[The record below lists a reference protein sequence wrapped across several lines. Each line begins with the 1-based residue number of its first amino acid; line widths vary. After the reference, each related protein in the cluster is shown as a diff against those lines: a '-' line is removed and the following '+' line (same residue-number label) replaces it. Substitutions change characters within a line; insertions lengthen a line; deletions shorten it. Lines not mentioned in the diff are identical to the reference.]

1 MSLNIIEPKP
11 RRLLKTLICDC
22 YALDLYLIPRSA
34 ALTKLA
40 GGEHSTVIAKR
51 NHLAAL
57 FISADAE
64 DEAKIKVR
72 VVTAKQL
79 VFNQV
84 VELTTQKITFGIR
97 RYFKCVCGRRV
108 NSLYLKNYKFKCRH
122 CLNLVYEITRLKKG
136 TFLYRLNRN
145 DKIEAASHQVG
156 RITYGIGLTRKARRV
171 IALTK
176 KHH

>member
-11 RRLLKTLICDC
+11 PRILKTLISDC
-22 YALDLYLIPRSA
+22 YALDLYLIPHPA
-34 ALTKLA
+34 VLTKLA
-40 GGEHSTVIAKR
+40 GGEHSTIIAKR
-51 NHLAAL
+51 NHLAGL

-64 DEAKIKVR
+64 DKAKIKVR

-79 VFNQV
+79 VFEHT
-84 VELTTQKITFGIR
+84 VELTTQKITFGVR
-97 RYFKCVCGRRV
+97 RYFKCACGRRA
-108 NSLYLKNYKFKCRH
+108 NSLYLKNYKFKCRRCH
-122 CLNLVYEITRLKKG
+122 NLVYEITRLKKG

-171 IALTK
+171 VALNK